1 MAEKIKRRQYP
12 VVDRDLQY
20 KFLALILIYGTIIVL
35 FFGISLFMPD
45 ILDMMNEDLSLEVRA
60 AAARRI
66 IGYHS
71 RVWPTAIALVCLLG
85 IHSIRIFHR
94 LIGPLYRFR
103 LTFEKI
109 SKGDLRFRVRLRK
122 KDYLHREEAALNEM
136 IEVFKEKWGR
146 IRNAVLNALESLGSL
161 EQAVTEV
168 SGWRDA
174 DQKLLQKQRQHL
186 EVLADDIQYF
196 QLKEEEELGQ
206 DVVTPPQHERQDS

>member
-1 MAEKIKRRQYP
+1 MAAKMKRRQYP
-12 VVDRDLQY
+12 VVDRELQY

-60 AAARRI
+60 AAAGRI
-66 IGYHS
+66 ISYHS
-71 RVWPTAIALVCLLG
+71 RVWPAAIALVCLLG

-103 LTFEKI
+103 LAFEKI
-109 SKGDLRFRVRLRK
+109 SKGDLSFRVRLRK
-122 KDYLHREEAALNEM
+122 KDYLHREEAGFNEM
-136 IEVFKEKWGR
+136 IEVFKEKWES
-146 IRNAVLNALESLGSL
+146 IRNAVLNALESLGSV

-206 DVVTPPQHERQDS
+206 DVVTPP